1 MRMRFSEIEYFAPI
15 NEVDENKVNE
25 IAESIKANGFIGCPI
40 LVCGESLITGSHRL
54 TALQQLAEQEDNE
67 EIEKALSVEAK
78 AILKNVQGYVI
89 ALCIEGKQLGSVELS
104 ELVSELGVM
113 GNSTISF
120 VIGSSFGL
128 SDEVKNKADL
138 RLSMSKMTFPHQLA
152 RVMLLEQIY
161 RVFQIAHGGKY
172 HK

>member
-1 MRMRFSEIEYFAPI
+1 MLNIRIIAVGGLKENYLKSACAEYLKRLNAFCTIKLVEVSE
-15 NEVDENKVNE
+15 
-25 IAESIKANGFIGCPI
+25 C
-40 LVCGESLITGSHRL
+40 RL
-54 TALQQLAEQEDNE
+54 PNIPSQK
-67 EIEKALSVEAK
+67 EIEKALLVESK
-78 AILKNVQGYVI
+78 TIFKNIQGFLV
-89 ALCIEGKQLGSVELS
+89 ALCIEGKQLGSEELS
-104 ELVSELGVM
+104 GVISELGVM

-120 VIGSSFGL
+120 VIGSSHGI

-161 RVFQIAHGGKY
+161 RAFQIAHGGKY